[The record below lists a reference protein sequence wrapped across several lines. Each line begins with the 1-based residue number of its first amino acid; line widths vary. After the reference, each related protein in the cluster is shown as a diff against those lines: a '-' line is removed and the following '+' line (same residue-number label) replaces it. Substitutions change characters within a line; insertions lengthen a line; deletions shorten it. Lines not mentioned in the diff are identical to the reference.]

1 MPDQL
6 QRNDSSHQGQGQHQ
20 SGGPRPTVSDLRND
34 AAVLSADVK
43 HMAKDAAAVVKDGA
57 QSTAH
62 DLKHRAEGA
71 HEQLCSYVK
80 SNPTA
85 SILIALGAGA
95 ILGRLLR

>member
-6 QRNDSSHQGQGQHQ
+6 QRNDASSQGSSQGQGG
-20 SGGPRPTVSDLRND
+20 SRPSVSDLRSD

-57 QSTAH
+57 SQTATE
-62 DLKHRAEGA
+62 LRERAEGA
-71 HEQLCSYVK
+71 HEQICSYVK
-80 SNPTA
+80 ANPTA